1 MQELAAITISSTQRE
16 DDTTAAAVVK
26 GKKYSK
32 FRFKKEKQAAKK
44 MIW

>member
-16 DDTTAAAVVK
+16 DDTTAAVVK

-32 FRFKKEKQAAKK
+32 FRFKKEKQAAEKK
-44 MIW
+44 LIW